1 MENFLVVHVLQRK
14 ADLRKDVENLGGAE
28 VVFGLGS
35 LFDLRIEVTGIGVL
49 HDYAE
54 IVVLLEGVNVAN
66 DVGVS
71 QFLQG
76 VCLLL
81 RVAPLFIC
89 SVYQRNLFDGKL
101 LVVALALDE
110 PGSAETACS

>member
-1 MENFLVVHVLQRK
+1 MENFLVVHVLQGK
-14 ADLRKDVENLGGAE
+14 ADLRKDVENFGRAE
-28 VVFGLGS
+28 VVVGLGS
-35 LFDLRIEVTGIGVL
+35 LFDLRIEVTGIDVL
-49 HDYAE
+49 HHYAE
-54 IVVLLEGVNVAN
+54 IVVLLEGVNEAN

-81 RVAPLFIC
+81 RVASLFIC
-89 SVYQRNLFDGKL
+89 SFYQRNLFDGKL